1 MTLER
6 DEIFEIIQYSLKET
20 AEVNDI
26 ALEEEIS
33 EKTPL
38 YGQKGLLDSIAL
50 VGLVAS
56 VEERLGE
63 MGYNVTIASEKAFSR
78 KTSPFLNVRTL
89 ANFVKELLDGQGNSH
104 HRNE

>member
-33 EKTPL
+33 ERTPL

-63 MGYNVTIASEKAFSR
+63 MGYNVTIASEKAF
-78 KTSPFLNVRTL
+78 
-89 ANFVKELLDGQGNSH
+89 
-104 HRNE
+104 